1 MKRPAD
7 SQLLAESRPPQP
19 SPTFGSSSA
28 SASSNPFAGISLFGG
43 ASASGGGLFS
53 AAASSVS
60 SASGG
65 GLFSSAASSAGGL
78 FTSAANSAGVTPT
91 FGGATPSFGT
101 GSSGSASGGFSL
113 GSSSTAPASFT
124 QGSSAAA
131 SGSGNGNP
139 FMGLSL
145 FSQPSTAGGGGIFTA
160 AASSLQQD
168 QGKSADKQ
176 AETPEEK
183 PAEKPGEK
191 AADKEEK
198 EGSGAAAEDD
208 DEEAEEDNQE
218 EEEGPAGDEPTGEE
232 DEEVIYR
239 NACKLFRLSN
249 GKEDANE
256 QSSSSDKGA
265 GWRWQERGCGIVHI
279 NKHRKTGAGRLV
291 MRMRGVLK
299 LLLNTPI
306 FPTTKYEK
314 VGQKSVKFVGVDT
327 DAKPDKAKDEV
338 VLTAFRL
345 NLQSSDQQE
354 KFLAVLG
361 DLVSKHRS

>member
-1 MKRPAD
+1 M
-7 SQLLAESRPPQP
+7 
-19 SPTFGSSSA
+19 
-28 SASSNPFAGISLFGG
+28 
-43 ASASGGGLFS
+43 
-53 AAASSVS
+53 
-60 SASGG
+60 
-65 GLFSSAASSAGGL
+65 
-78 FTSAANSAGVTPT
+78 
-91 FGGATPSFGT
+91 
-101 GSSGSASGGFSL
+101 
-113 GSSSTAPASFT
+113 
-124 QGSSAAA
+124 
-131 SGSGNGNP
+131 
-139 FMGLSL
+139 SL

-168 QGKSADKQ
+168 RGKLAEKQ
-176 AETPEEK
+176 AETPAEK
-183 PAEKPGEK
+183 PAEQPVEK
-191 AADKEEK
+191 AAEKAEK

-208 DEEAEEDNQE
+208 EEAEEDHQE
-218 EEEGPAGDEPTGEE
+218 EEDGTAGDEPTGEE

-249 GKEDANE
+249 GKDDANE
-256 QSSSSDKGA
+256 QTSSSDKGT

-299 LLLNTPI
+299 LLLNTPV

-314 VGQKSVKFVGVDT
+314 VGQKSVKFVGVDA
-327 DAKPDKAKDEV
+327 DAKPAKAKDEV

-361 DLVSKHRS
+361 DLMSKHGS

>member
-7 SQLLAESRPPQP
+7 SQLLAESRPLQP
-19 SPTFGSSSA
+19 SLSFGSTSA

-43 ASASGGGLFS
+43 SSASGGGLFS

-60 SASGG
+60 AVSGG
-65 GLFSSAASSAGGL
+65 GLFSSAANSVGGL
-78 FTSAANSAGVTPT
+78 FTSAASSAGVTPT

-101 GSSGSASGGFSL
+101 GSSGFAPGSFSL

-124 QGSSAAA
+124 LGSSAPA
-131 SGSGNGNP
+131 SESGNGNP

-168 QGKSADKQ
+168 QGKLAEKQ
-176 AETPEEK
+176 AEMPAEK
-183 PAEKPGEK
+183 PAEQPVEK
-191 AADKEEK
+191 AAEK
-198 EGSGAAAEDD
+198 EGSAAGAED
-208 DEEAEEDNQE
+208 DEEAEEDHEE
-218 EEEGPAGDEPTGEE
+218 EEEGTAGDEPTGEE
-232 DEEVIYR
+232 DEEVIYS

-249 GKEDANE
+249 GKDDANE
-256 QSSSSDKGA
+256 QTSSSDKGA

-299 LLLNTPI
+299 LLLNTPV

-314 VGQKSVKFVGVDT
+314 VGQKSVKFVGVDA

-338 VLTAFRL
+338 GLTAFRV

-361 DLVSKHRS
+361 DLMSKHSS